1 MCFMNA
7 SKTTGHSQHHAARER
22 MYMTQKWLRN
32 AASLATMLCAAMLVA
47 GVASAQTA
55 GKDDLTGTWRGT
67 LGAGAAQLHVALT
80 ITKLANGDYSGEL
93 NSMDQGA
100 TLPME
105 AVTVQGAKLRFEV
118 KAVGGVFEGTLNEAR
133 TEIAGTWTQT
143 NTPAQALTFQRRDTS
158 APAKVPQGTTATP
171 GPTTKPFIVPLD
183 MVVPAPPRAFQA
195 DGKTHLVYELHLVN
209 MAQWD
214 CLLTKIEV
222 LSADATARSLDSAA
236 GAKLEGMLAR
246 PGVKSAEKARL
257 APGGEGI
264 VYVWVT
270 LEKAGDVPAAIR
282 HRLSVKIGD
291 YPEELSVDSVALPVS
306 TAVAVIGSP
315 LRGDHWLAGNG
326 PSNTSGHRR
335 ALIPIDARAA
345 IAQRFAIDWV
355 KLGTEGQTYH
365 DDKLDNKNY
374 YAYGVDALA
383 VADGV
388 VTEVKDGIPQN
399 IPGENSRAVPIT
411 LETVGGN
418 HVIVDIGGGN
428 FAFYAHLQPGSLRVK
443 LGDKVRRGQVL
454 GLVGNSG
461 NSTEPH
467 LHFHISNGS
476 SPLGS
481 EGLPYALTSFEVEG
495 SGWTWKPSSTSGA
508 PVKHAKEI
516 PLENNVV
523 RFAAQP

>member
-1 MCFMNA
+1 M
-7 SKTTGHSQHHAARER
+7 AR
-22 MYMTQKWLRN
+22 TWFGKAVILI
-32 AASLATMLCAAMLVA
+32 LALCAASMLPA
-47 GVASAQTA
+47 GSAAAQTA
-55 GKDDLTGTWRGT
+55 AKDDVTGTWRGT
-67 LGAGAAQLHVALT
+67 LGAGAAQLHIQLT
-80 ITKLANGDYSGEL
+80 ITKLANGEYSGEL
-93 NSMDQGA
+93 NSVDQGA
-100 TLPME
+100 VLPMD

-118 KAVGGVFEGTLNEAR
+118 KPVGGVFEGALNDAH
-133 TEIAGTWTQT
+133 TEIAGTWTQA
-143 NTPAQALTFQRRDTS
+143 NTPAQPLTFQRDTS
-158 APAKVPQGTTATP
+158 ASAKAAPGAAAANP
-171 GPTTKPFIVPLD
+171 GPTTKPFIVPIDL
-183 MVVPAPPRAFQA
+183 VVPAPPRAFQA
-195 DGKTHLVYELHLVN
+195 NGKTHLVYELHLIN
-209 MAQWD
+209 MGQWD
-214 CLLTKIEV
+214 CLLTRVDV
-222 LSADATARSLDSAA
+222 LSADAAAKSLESAD
-236 GAKLEGMLAR
+236 GAKLEGMMAR
-246 PGVKSAEKARL
+246 PGVKAPEKARL

-270 LEKAGDVPAAIR
+270 LEKASDVPAAIR
-282 HRLSVKIGD
+282 HRLKVKIGD

-306 TAVAVIGSP
+306 TAVATISSP

-326 PSNTSGHRR
+326 PSNSSGHRR

-355 KLGTEGQTYH
+355 KLGNEGQTYH

-399 IPGENSRAVPIT
+399 VPGENSRAVPIT

-418 HVIVDIGGGN
+418 HVILDIGGGN

-443 LGDKVRRGQVL
+443 LGDKVRRGQVV

-481 EGLPYALTSFEVEG
+481 EGLPYALPSFEVEG
-495 SGWTWKPSSTSGA
+495 NGWTWKPSSGGAA
-508 PVKHAKEI
+508 PVKHVREI
-516 PLENNVV
+516 PLENDVV
-523 RFAAQP
+523 RFATQP